1 MALRNLLKIRKI
13 EWDNILRG
21 VDMNQITY
29 RARVLLIEDD
39 DVDAEWVSRLVGEE
53 MELVRCS
60 TAAEARRSLS
70 ESSYQCILAD
80 YGLPDVEGEDFI
92 AECTEL
98 GHQVVVLTGHSAA
111 SQAVLGMKAGA
122 RDYLTKDDL
131 KKDVLLRA
139 LRNAVESEKLQR
151 EVRERDRLLEEAHQ
165 IMTERDERIS
175 LILDSIREAFWIAS
189 NDRRVFHYLSPQVAQ
204 VWQLNAEE
212 LSGAAEA
219 VVNRICPTDRPTLE
233 GIWASDEP
241 AYEVQYRMLEP
252 NGRQVWLREKA
263 SRTEKAGVV
272 LWVGVTEDITRSK
285 ELEDQFF
292 HAQKMEA
299 LGRLAGGLAHD
310 FNNILTGILGYSDY
324 VRIALGKDH
333 ELYEEISEVCN
344 GGYQA
349 KKLIKQ
355 LLDFSH
361 KPQFHEEYCC
371 AAQGI
376 RQTESLL
383 KRTLS
388 KSVTLQVDLPGHP
401 LNIGLSQSK
410 LEQVIMNLA
419 VNAADAMPQGGK
431 ITITGRVTDSWVLIT
446 VKDTGQGIPEELK
459 ERVAEPYF
467 STKKGKGTGLGL
479 STVFGIVSEAG
490 GRIELASS
498 LGHGTEFRIEFPRKD
513 DSAKSLKIQAPDL
526 IEDLPSTS
534 SGTLLVIEDE
544 KNLRDLFKLV
554 LENRG
559 HQVIVASDGLDAI
572 MKMEVNQRPLTGI
585 ISDVLMPGLSGP
597 ETIEKL
603 RPMVGTLPVLY
614 ISGFSSN
621 KFGKTVR
628 RGHEKFVS
636 KPFSIA
642 EFLSHV
648 DETFD
653 FGQTP

>member
-1 MALRNLLKIRKI
+1 
-13 EWDNILRG
+13 
-21 VDMNQITY
+21 MNQTAN

-39 DVDAEWVSRLVGEE
+39 EVDAEWVERLAGRE
-53 MELVRCS
+53 MDIVRCS
-60 TAAEARRSLS
+60 TAAEARTLLS
-70 ESSYQCILAD
+70 QETFQCILAD

-122 RDYLTKDDL
+122 RDYLTKDNL
-131 KKDVLLRA
+131 EKDVLLRA
-139 LRNAVESEKLQR
+139 LKNAVESEKLQR

-165 IMTERDERIS
+165 IMTERDERIT
-175 LILDSIREAFWIAS
+175 LILESIREAFWIAS
-189 NDRRVFHYLSPQVAQ
+189 NDRQTFHYLSPQVAQ
-204 VWQLNAEE
+204 VWQLNSEE
-212 LSGAAEA
+212 LEGAAEA

-233 GIWASDEP
+233 TIWGSDQP
-241 AYEVQYRMLEP
+241 SYEVQYRMLEP
-252 NGRQVWLREKA
+252 NGKQLWLREKA
-263 SRTEKAGVV
+263 SRTEKGGVT

-324 VRIALGKDH
+324 VRIALGKNH
-333 ELYEEISEVCN
+333 ELYEEISEVCK

-361 KPQFHEEYCC
+361 KPQFHDEFCC

-383 KRTLS
+383 KRTLN
-388 KSVTLQVDLPGHP
+388 KSITLQVDLPGHP
-401 LNIGLSQSK
+401 LNIGMSQSK
-410 LEQVIMNLA
+410 LEQVIMNLS
-419 VNAADAMPQGGK
+419 VNAADAMSSGGK
-431 ITITGRVTDSWVLIT
+431 LTITGSVTDSWVQIS
-446 VKDTGQGIPEELK
+446 VKDTGHGIPEEIR

-467 STKKGKGTGLGL
+467 STKNGKGTGLGL

-490 GRIELASS
+490 GRIEIASS
-498 LGHGTEFRIEFPRKD
+498 VGQGTEFRIAFPRKE
-513 DSAKSLKIQAPDL
+513 DSAKSLNIQAPNL
-526 IEDLPSTS
+526 VEEAPNTAT
-534 SGTLLVIEDE
+534 GTLLVIEDE
-544 KNLRDLFKLV
+544 KTLRDLFVRV
-554 LENRG
+554 LTNRG
-559 HQVIVASDGLDAI
+559 HQVITASDGLDAL
-572 MKMEVNQRPLTGI
+572 MKMEVNTTPLDGI

-597 ETIEKL
+597 ETVEKL
-603 RPMVGTLPVLY
+603 RPMVGPVPVLY

-621 KFGKTVR
+621 KFSKTVR
-628 RGHEKFVS
+628 SGRERFVS
-636 KPFSIA
+636 KPFSIS

-648 DETFD
+648 DETFEFD
-653 FGQTP
+653 S